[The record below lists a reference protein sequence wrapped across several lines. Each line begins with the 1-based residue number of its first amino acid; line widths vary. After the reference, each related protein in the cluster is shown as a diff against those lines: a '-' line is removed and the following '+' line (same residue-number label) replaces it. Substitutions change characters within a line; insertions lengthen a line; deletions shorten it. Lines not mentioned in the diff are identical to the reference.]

1 MVRKPNQSALRMA
14 GTALA
19 LVLFLIG
26 AMPALASDYAALNGV
41 KGLDSVFNFSLG
53 SPQMAA
59 VVLPAIKGVYED
71 PSVRALP
78 SPPSTVIVFHGG
90 AVKLIS
96 TDRKGFEKGDQ
107 EALDKV
113 AELIRQLKK
122 DGVKMEVCMYAVK
135 VLGVD
140 PTTIMPEVDKV
151 GNGFISVLGYQA
163 QGYSVVTV
171 P

>member
-1 MVRKPNQSALRMA
+1 MARKINRSVFRRA
-14 GTALA
+14 GTALS
-19 LVLFLIG
+19 LVVLLIMAAP
-26 AMPALASDYAALNGV
+26 AMAGEYAALNGV

-53 SPQMAA
+53 SPQMASI
-59 VVLPAIKGVYED
+59 VLPAIKGVYED

-78 SPPSTVIVFHGG
+78 SPPRTVIVFHGG

-96 TDRKGFEKGDQ
+96 TDRTGFDKADY

-113 AELIRQLKK
+113 AGMIRQFKK

-140 PTTIMPEVDKV
+140 PSTILPEVDKV
-151 GNGFISVLGYQA
+151 GNGFISVLGYEA